1 MVTLNVPDMSCGHCK
16 ASVEQALTA
25 LDPKAKVVVDLVG
38 RRVAVDSGQGVAAMV
53 AALDAVGF
61 VAEPI

>member
-16 ASVEQALTA
+16 ASVERALTA

-53 AALDAVGF
+53 AALVAVGF
-61 VAEPI
+61 VAELI